1 MKKMPTVNALA
12 LGSIRLRK
20 RQYTTLITGIMLA
33 ILFTS
38 SMLLIVQSIYHT
50 YQERHFRQMGR
61 QDAALLGAEAVSPQ
75 ELLESGYVKSV
86 GSIFIIGG
94 TEGGET
100 AIGYYDEAGE
110 TLAYRECLK
119 GRMPEAA
126 GEIAVERS
134 KLLRLRADA
143 APGEPLTLSVKVPD
157 GSGFLPDPVTKAY
170 TLVGILADQTPYQG
184 DGQRFNASHYLEYP
198 GAVVSRAEQVEPGG
212 RPVIHRLLQL
222 APLTTNAEFKAYAEK
237 TLHHSWIDYFHFDLF
252 YEYDGSVLVV
262 FAGVLGT
269 VLILAACMGIIGA
282 FSMMLSERRAQIGM
296 LRAVGAT
303 RRQVR
308 LIFGREALAL
318 ALLISP
324 AAILLSRLAVWMLC
338 KALDGGLLY
347 HSAAWFLPLE
357 LLLSI
362 AFVMGAAFIP
372 LLEASRV
379 SPMQAIRETSLMR
392 AKKRMRIRARQAF
405 WPPSLLAWRHM
416 RLYRAKQI
424 GVWVVTALGLVILTL
439 GVDMAAWSRQAG
451 GSDAYDFLIGTS
463 WQSGGFVEGNALRPL
478 LTDGDLAAAA
488 ALPQVGHIG
497 AAKSVMVNLLLE
509 DVGEYLTG
517 SSILP
522 YSPFAYLL
530 EDAQWKS
537 EWKSEWRSGWMPWQ
551 EMERKRYLALKSRLN
566 INTDMVATGLS
577 ALSSEMAEM
586 LRPYVLSGEIDM
598 KALHEG
604 REVLILAPDKIYVQY
619 DKDDN
624 GKIFG
629 YYSTSTPHES
639 EQYDEVLVN
648 DMFHAG
654 DTLHLCRLY
663 MEGGKT
669 GREDENGYD
678 YDATRRLDRDV
689 RIGAVLSDSLPW
701 EISAHMRSGGPGTL
715 ITTTAGLDAL
725 GFETSGYRSLA
736 VTMTGMPDEQTAKYV
751 ETALLDISRR
761 ADDMDFYSPLES
773 ERGLKRQEMMITVSL
788 FAILILFFAICVSM
802 VNNAV
807 TGRIRSDKRAI
818 GTLRAVGAPLRVII
832 SSYLRQVGI
841 MLGWGLAAG
850 VLMSAGLLLYQ
861 AHEAH
866 IPKGMLWPLGG
877 LAVLYVL
884 LILLLCGLN
893 LRARIRGIVRASII
907 DNIRE
912 L

>member
-1 MKKMPTVNALA
+1 
-12 LGSIRLRK
+12 
-20 RQYTTLITGIMLA
+20 
-33 ILFTS
+33 
-38 SMLLIVQSIYHT
+38 
-50 YQERHFRQMGR
+50 
-61 QDAALLGAEAVSPQ
+61 
-75 ELLESGYVKSV
+75 
-86 GSIFIIGG
+86 
-94 TEGGET
+94 
-100 AIGYYDEAGE
+100 
-110 TLAYRECLK
+110 
-119 GRMPEAA
+119 
-126 GEIAVERS
+126 
-134 KLLRLRADA
+134 
-143 APGEPLTLSVKVPD
+143 
-157 GSGFLPDPVTKAY
+157 
-170 TLVGILADQTPYQG
+170 
-184 DGQRFNASHYLEYP
+184 
-198 GAVVSRAEQVEPGG
+198 
-212 RPVIHRLLQL
+212 
-222 APLTTNAEFKAYAEK
+222 
-237 TLHHSWIDYFHFDLF
+237 
-252 YEYDGSVLVV
+252 
-262 FAGVLGT
+262 
-269 VLILAACMGIIGA
+269 
-282 FSMMLSERRAQIGM
+282 
-296 LRAVGAT
+296 
-303 RRQVR
+303 
-308 LIFGREALAL
+308 
-318 ALLISP
+318 
-324 AAILLSRLAVWMLC
+324 
-338 KALDGGLLY
+338 
-347 HSAAWFLPLE
+347 
-357 LLLSI
+357 
-362 AFVMGAAFIP
+362 
-372 LLEASRV
+372 
-379 SPMQAIRETSLMR
+379 
-392 AKKRMRIRARQAF
+392 
-405 WPPSLLAWRHM
+405 
-416 RLYRAKQI
+416 
-424 GVWVVTALGLVILTL
+424 
-439 GVDMAAWSRQAG
+439 
-451 GSDAYDFLIGTS
+451 
-463 WQSGGFVEGNALRPL
+463 
-478 LTDGDLAAAA
+478 
-488 ALPQVGHIG
+488 
-497 AAKSVMVNLLLE
+497 
-509 DVGEYLTG
+509 
-517 SSILP
+517 
-522 YSPFAYLL
+522 
-530 EDAQWKS
+530 
-537 EWKSEWRSGWMPWQ
+537 MPWQ

-566 INTDMVATGLS
+566 IHADMVATGLS

-639 EQYDEVLVN
+639 EQYDEVLIN

-715 ITTTAGLDAL
+715 ITTTAGLNAL